1 MKSAVL
7 NHEFVEFIPKVL
19 QDGILYVSMTYATA
33 AHNCC
38 CGCGNKV
45 ITPLTPTDWKLIY
58 DGESISI
65 TPSIGNWSFPCQSH
79 YWIKQGKIKWSGKW
93 SSEEI
98 AQGRKKDR
106 VAKKKQFSDKITAPI
121 TASAQQPEAI
131 PLEAPALGFWSSIW
145 QWLRSRKKVS

>member
-19 QDGILYVSMTYATA
+19 EDGILYVSMTYATA

-79 YWIKQGKIKWSGKW
+79 YWIKHGKIKWSGQW
-93 SSEEI
+93 SSGEI
-98 AQGRKKDR
+98 AAGRTRDR
-106 VAKKKQFSDKITAPI
+106 LAKKKQFKGVETAI
-121 TASAQQPEAI
+121 VDEVIVAPE
-131 PLEAPALGFWSSIW
+131 PLLPVKPPKGFWRRMWDKLTFSNEAD
-145 QWLRSRKKVS
+145 

>member
-1 MKSAVL
+1 MKSTVL
-7 NHEFVEFIPKVL
+7 NHQFVEFIPKVL
-19 QDGILYVSMTYATA
+19 EDGILYVSMTYATA

-38 CGCGNKV
+38 CGCSNKV

-79 YWIKQGKIKWSGKW
+79 YWIKHGKIKWSGKW

-98 AQGRKKDR
+98 AEGRKKDR
-106 VAKKKQFSDKITAPI
+106 IAKKKQFSDDSTAPT
-121 TASAQQPEAI
+121 TASVPQPEAT
-131 PLEAPALGFWSSIW
+131 PLKAPAIGFWSSIW